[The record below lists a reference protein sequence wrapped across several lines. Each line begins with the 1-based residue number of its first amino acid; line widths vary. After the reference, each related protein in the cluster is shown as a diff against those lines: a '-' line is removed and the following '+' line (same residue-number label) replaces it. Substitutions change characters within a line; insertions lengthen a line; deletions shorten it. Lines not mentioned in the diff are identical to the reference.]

1 MPNLMSCP
9 DCQHGMSTLAEHCPH
24 CGRPHRP
31 QPVVTTRHGLRPESA
46 GFLVMVLGLFIMLF
60 ANPLVGMLLPGG
72 GFGLAIIGRMR
83 Y

>member
-24 CGRPHRP
+24 CGRP
-31 QPVVTTRHGLRPESA
+31 QPVVTTRRGLRPESA

-60 ANPLVGMLLPGG
+60 ANLLVGML
-72 GFGLAIIGRMR
+72 
-83 Y
+83 